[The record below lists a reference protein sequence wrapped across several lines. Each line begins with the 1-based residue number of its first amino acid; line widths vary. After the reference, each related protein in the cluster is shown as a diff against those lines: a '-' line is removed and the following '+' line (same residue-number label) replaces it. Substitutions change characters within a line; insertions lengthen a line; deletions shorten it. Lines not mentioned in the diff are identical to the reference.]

1 MATQET
7 TLTLP
12 DMSCNHCVQRITQ
25 TLTDMAGV
33 TSVRVDLPTKTA
45 SFIYDQEVLQL
56 AVIEAE
62 LAEAGYPVGELPRKT
77 RGKLLPL
84 GSRLFK

>member
-25 TLTDMAGV
+25 TLTKMAGV
-33 TSVRVDLPTKTA
+33 TSVCVEHPTKTA
-45 SFIYDQEVLQL
+45 SFSYDQEVLQL
-56 AVIEAE
+56 EAIEAE
-62 LAEAGYPVGELPRKT
+62 LAEAGYPVGKLPFT
-77 RGKLLPL
+77 GRGKLLPL
-84 GSRLFK
+84 K

>member
-12 DMSCNHCVQRITQ
+12 DMSCNHCIQRITQ
-25 TLTDMAGV
+25 TLTNMAGV

-45 SFIYDQEVLQL
+45 SFTYDQEVLQL
-56 AVIEAE
+56 EAIEAR
-62 LAEAGYPVGELPRKT
+62 LDEAGYPVGKPPQT
-77 RGKLLPL
+77 SRGKPLPL
-84 GSRLFK
+84 R

>member
-12 DMSCNHCVQRITQ
+12 DMSCNHCVQTITQ
-25 TLTDMAGV
+25 TLTNTPGI

-45 SFIYDQEVLQL
+45 SFTYDPQVIQL
-56 AVIEAE
+56 AVVEE
-62 LAEAGYPVGELPRKT
+62 QLAEEGYPAA
-77 RGKLLPL
+77 
-84 GSRLFK
+84 

>member
-12 DMSCNHCVQRITQ
+12 DMSCNHCVQSITQ
-25 TLTDMAGV
+25 TLTHMAGV

-45 SFIYDQEVLQL
+45 SFVYDQDVLQL
-56 AVIEAE
+56 GAIEAE
-62 LAEAGYPVGELPRKT
+62 LAEAGYPVGKPPLT
-77 RGKLLPL
+77 GWGKALPL
-84 GSRLFK
+84 K

>member
-25 TLTDMAGV
+25 TLTNMAGV
-33 TSVRVDLPTKTA
+33 ISIHVDLPTKTA
-45 SFIYDQEVLQL
+45 SFSYDQEVLQL
-56 AVIEAE
+56 EAIEAE
-62 LAEAGYPVGELPRKT
+62 LAETGYPVGKLPET
-77 RGKLLPL
+77 SRGKSLPL
-84 GSRLFK
+84 K

>member
-25 TLTDMAGV
+25 TLTNTAGV
-33 TSVRVDLPTKTA
+33 ISVHVDLPTKTA

-56 AVIEAE
+56 EAIEAQ
-62 LAEAGYPVGELPRKT
+62 LAEAGYPVGKSPLEG
-77 RGKLLPL
+77 RGKPLPL
-84 GSRLFK
+84 K

>member
-25 TLTDMAGV
+25 TLTKAVGV

-45 SFIYDQEVLQL
+45 SFAYDQEVLGL
-56 AVIEAE
+56 AAIEE
-62 LAEAGYPVGELPRKT
+62 QLAEAGYPVGKPPLVG
-77 RGKLLPL
+77 RGKSLPL
-84 GSRLFK
+84 K